1 MFKTA
6 EVTVTYVPD
15 VEDQVELVGLVEI
28 EGDGDESN
36 NVTEPYTVN
45 VLPEGMPPYNVL
57 VTDEELNG

>member
-45 VLPEGMPPYNVL
+45 VLPEACRRTMFSL
-57 VTDEELNG
+57 QMKIQ